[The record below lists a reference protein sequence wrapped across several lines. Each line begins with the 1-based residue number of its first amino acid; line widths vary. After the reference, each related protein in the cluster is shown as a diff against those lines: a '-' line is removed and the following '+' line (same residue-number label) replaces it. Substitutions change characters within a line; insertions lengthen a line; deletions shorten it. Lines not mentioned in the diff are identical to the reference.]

1 MADVRD
7 TMFQTDPFSR
17 FDQGFYAFHG
27 VESRTIGECGWN
39 SGWVKDCFGQATLKL
54 ISAKTIICSG
64 VSMGTTNEVLEYL
77 RLMSETMETTE
88 FSSCERNGVDQ
99 GRWCFNCNFAHQSK
113 LVWFKTF
120 LLAGVHNVLVH
131 TQRIPGLHVLDQS
144 SGWVANMQSG
154 RSKISGNNV
163 LNKNGASVAVVHQ
176 YDRERDLQSYYF
188 KKYIFWPI
196 PTEEEMCSGFKI
208 VKNSELFKKTCDLKV
223 TSGHSPGH
231 CCQTCNR
238 VDRCR
243 AFSFAGS
250 QCFLKSCSTSSQTIP
265 IQGVSSGYLLKA

>member
-99 GRWCFNCNFAHQSK
+99 GR
-113 LVWFKTF
+113 
-120 LLAGVHNVLVH
+120 
-131 TQRIPGLHVLDQS
+131 
-144 SGWVANMQSG
+144 
-154 RSKISGNNV
+154 
-163 LNKNGASVAVVHQ
+163 
-176 YDRERDLQSYYF
+176 
-188 KKYIFWPI
+188 
-196 PTEEEMCSGFKI
+196 
-208 VKNSELFKKTCDLKV
+208 
-223 TSGHSPGH
+223 
-231 CCQTCNR
+231 
-238 VDRCR
+238 
-243 AFSFAGS
+243 
-250 QCFLKSCSTSSQTIP
+250 
-265 IQGVSSGYLLKA
+265 